1 MPEKAFLHR
10 PILEELTEEVKDKG
24 FDPYEAYV
32 WLYEKQKNNK
42 LRSETY
48 CSTSITSG
56 GHARDDSLSV
66 QEIIAR
72 NNESARMLAEQ
83 LAFDGQINPET
94 SIEPVY
100 VGKTGWSQAQYME
113 FWLSV
118 IGGFEFQKGSF
129 ASGIDSLRNSIQCAF
144 KEEKFDID
152 VINSNA
158 SADERAKE
166 YFKMSSAFAELI
178 LNGAPSTPI
187 DKVIR
192 MIDTEHSLGA
202 QTERAFARQIGS
214 KVMNICIIKP
224 ASVEDLAFV
233 NRTLYK
239 DVDRLI
245 QFGSTI
251 FDTSNNKVS
260 LILSEDV
267 A

>member
-1 MPEKAFLHR
+1 MSEKAFLHR
-10 PILEELTEEVKDKG
+10 PIFAELTDEVKDKG

-32 WLYEKQKNNK
+32 WLYEKQKNNE

-56 GHARDDSLSV
+56 GHARDDSLSI
-66 QEIIAR
+66 QEIIER
-72 NNESARMLAEQ
+72 NNESAKMLAEQ

-100 VGKTGWSQAQYME
+100 LGKTGWDQGQYMQ

-118 IGGFEFQKGSF
+118 IGGFEFMKGSF
-129 ASGIDSLRNSIQCAF
+129 ASGIDGLRNSIQRAF

-158 SADERAKE
+158 NANERAKE

-178 LNGAPSTPI
+178 LNGAPSNPI

-192 MIDTEHSLGA
+192 MIDTEQSLGA
-202 QTERAFARQIGS
+202 QTERVFARQIGS

-224 ASVEDLAFV
+224 SSVKDLATV
-233 NRTLYK
+233 NRALYK

-251 FDTSNNKVS
+251 FDTSSNKVS
-260 LILSEDV
+260 LILSEEI